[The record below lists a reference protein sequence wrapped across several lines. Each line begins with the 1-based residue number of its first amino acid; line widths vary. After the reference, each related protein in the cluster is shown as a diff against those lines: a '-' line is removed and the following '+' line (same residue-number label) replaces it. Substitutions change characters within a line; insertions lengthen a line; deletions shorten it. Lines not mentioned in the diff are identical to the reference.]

1 MTMVGDGLALK
12 EGNSHIFFTYQKEGQ
27 AKIVEVEPIVGV
39 S

>member
-12 EGNSHIFFTYQKEGQ
+12 EDNFHIFFTYQKEGQ
-27 AKIVEVEPIVGV
+27 AKTVEVESIVGV